1 MVSYVVDFTRAMVVN
16 IEPENSEKIL
26 RSTASPTN
34 AVYENYDQR
43 LERLEVMRKQLN
55 IELCIQLY
63 SIVWSQGK
71 NPNMI
76 PKCETSEL

>member
-16 IEPENSEKIL
+16 MEPENSEKIL

-63 SIVWSQGK
+63 SIVWST
-71 NPNMI
+71 
-76 PKCETSEL
+76 E